1 MTVASRPRI
10 EAFQNGCR
18 VPVAPGPPILSTFV
32 SLGES
37 VVLERYVIPRAWEY
51 ANREFPTHM
60 LFLSQNKP
68 VRVACQIAEK
78 QFDAQMHPGH
88 IWIVPRG
95 VRYSAR
101 FAGKHGGVFLSI
113 GIEQF
118 DRHVSSIAHG
128 GKIELVPAF
137 NIKDDQLEHLLLGLL
152 AVAQDRSFA
161 DAIVGELIV
170 NALCIR
176 LAKRYAKSNLHEA
189 PQRGGLPLT
198 RLKKVLEFIDANLDK
213 NLSLSALANT
223 ANMNLY
229 YFAVLFRKSM
239 RVSPHQYFLNRR
251 VDRAKQLLHD
261 RKLSVLDVGLQ
272 VGFDHA
278 NNFARTFRR
287 RTGKSPSQFRRDSL

>member
-10 EAFQNGCR
+10 EAFQNGLR
-18 VPVAPGPPILSTFV
+18 VRVATSPPVLSSFV
-32 SLGES
+32 SLGEG
-37 VVLERYVIPRAWEY
+37 VVLERYVIPRAEEY
-51 ANREFPTHM
+51 VKREFPTHV
-60 LFLSQNKP
+60 LFLSQSKP

-95 VRYSAR
+95 AHYSAR

-118 DRHVSSIAHG
+118 ERHVSPIAHG

-152 AVAQDRSFA
+152 TVAQDRSYA
-161 DAIVGELIV
+161 DAMVGELMV
-170 NALCIR
+170 SALCIR
-176 LAKRYAKSNLHEA
+176 LAKRYAKSKLYEV

-229 YFAVLFRKSM
+229 YFAVLFRRSM
-239 RVSPHQYFLNRR
+239 SVSPHQYFLNRR
-251 VDRAKQLLHD
+251 VDRAKQLLRD

-287 RTGKSPSQFRRDSL
+287 LAGVSPTQFRRDSL